1 MSLRIK
7 MIAAAVAMVASVG
20 ANAAIQ
26 GPAGQ
31 ITATGSLST
40 MNGSSEGLFTAYGN
54 GFAYSFD
61 LADAGFDSVFRT
73 GFGGN
78 VFMNQLVSNT
88 NADLIGPATIE
99 VLQSTANGVIFDY
112 ALPSFSSFLDQAG
125 TSGIQFNVVFGDSKG
140 THRYLTTFEAP
151 SFGALGNNTPFSNI
165 GARLDTYA
173 AGLNTKMTASGTAD
187 NTVATDGW
195 LITTSADIE
204 AYGALYGNNFG
215 GTVAGLDNTGLLGGA
230 VNMAV
235 LYGSTTLAP
244 MGKAFTMEGRQIEA
258 RTYLADDGQW
268 HLQIGAVAAVPEPE
282 TYAMLLAGL
291 GLIGAV
297 ARRRRA
303 A

>member
-20 ANAAIQ
+20 ANAAVQ
-26 GPAGQ
+26 NAAGQ
-31 ITATGSLST
+31 ITATGTLNT

-61 LADAGFDSVFRT
+61 LADAGFDAVFRT

-88 NADLIGPATIE
+88 NANLTGPATIE
-99 VLQSTANGVIFDY
+99 SLQTTASGVIFDY
-112 ALPSFSSFLDQAG
+112 ALPSFSAFLDQAG
-125 TSGIQFNVVFGDSKG
+125 TSGIEFNVTFGDSLG
-140 THRYLTTFEAP
+140 TDRWLTTLASP
-151 SFGALGNNTPFSNI
+151 LGSMGPFANFDDI
-165 GARLDTYA
+165 GAKFNIYA
-173 AGLNTKMTASGTAD
+173 SAVSGVMTANGSATSDRG
-187 NTVATDGW
+187 TDGW
-195 LITTSADIE
+195 AITTAADGD
-204 AYGALYGNNFG
+204 AYGAQYGNNFFG
-215 GTVAGLDNTGLLGGA
+215 SVASMDNTGLLGGA

-235 LYGSTTLAP
+235 LYGSSTLAP
-244 MGKAFTMEGRQIEA
+244 MGKAFTMDGQQIEA